1 MMHDYLGVNLT
12 MPDKTYCQRLVEAE
26 EEEEVT
32 AVIEN
37 IQHAYDVEWVPIGRQ
52 ENNYGVVESQASSP
66 LGALTELI
74 SNSID
79 AVLRKR
85 YRDLYGSEYDPS
97 HDLQS
102 YSEAANKL
110 LTDADEKVTVR
121 ADGQLP
127 QRGGSLNLTVKDTG
141 EGQTPKTF
149 EDTFVGLLKPGM
161 SKQGWPFLQ
170 GQFGMGST
178 AVLPHCGV
186 NGYKLICSAGMEN
199 PGKWSW
205 TIVRKNKPGNAY
217 EYLRVDGEV
226 PQFEGEFQDRTVGS
240 IIKLYNYEFGSKSN
254 ITNYFR
260 YDLARVI
267 TESPVPIHLEET
279 RYDNRS
285 QYNAHVVGLKTLI
298 DRHSEYVKSRQT
310 VQYDFG
316 PPLGEREV
324 EIVIF
329 KDDETVK
336 NDDGLKLRDGKQR
349 MFVSRRKQEN
359 RSIFFTV
366 NGQVHGDLGLSF
378 VKNRCDRY
386 HTGKDLMA
394 FVDFSDL
401 GPAELTDL
409 FKPSRDRLTDKPT
422 AQRLKDGMEN
432 LIKTDPVV
440 EEEEKRR
447 REQFTKEKRE
457 EKLGNML
464 EELVDR
470 NPQLLDYLQE
480 GSRINKVDTGEQK
493 NGSDYTAPFI
503 PDKFKIITSKLG
515 GEYEFWEKQEN
526 YTIEVPVN
534 RNSWV
539 RFFLNAP
546 NDFFS
551 RENRCGFL
559 TATPQECV
567 RSWGLS
573 DGQLSVQLRP
583 LPNVEAGT
591 SYPMTIKVGADGMEP
606 LQQQFTLRFTEEVD
620 GTSTSQNDDVPPIES
635 LEFPEI
641 QTVNQD
647 DWDSHWGDWDEQ
659 TPVQIEGTKSE
670 NMTIWVNYDAGP
682 LLNFMSRH
690 NLRKTG
696 KETIKETWKAG
707 VAIYTVSTYLELK
720 TEFEEEDINT
730 REIAAVSMKG
740 VTQSMLDQHISTEEL
755 ENLTV

>member
-1 MMHDYLGVNLT
+1 
-12 MPDKTYCQRLVEAE
+12 MPNKTYCQELLNAE
-26 EEEEVT
+26 EEEEVS
-32 AVIEN
+32 AIVDNIE
-37 IQHAYDVEWVPIGRQ
+37 HGYDAEWVPIGRQ
-52 ENNYGVVESQASSP
+52 DNNYGVVEAQASSP

-85 YRDLYGSEYDPS
+85 YRELYGSEYDDS
-97 HDLQS
+97 HDIQS
-102 YSEAANKL
+102 YTQAAEKL
-110 LTDADEKVTVR
+110 LTDDNENVSVI

-127 QRGGSLNLTVKDTG
+127 QTGGALNLTIEDTG
-141 EGQTPKTF
+141 EGQTPLTF

-178 AVLPHCGV
+178 AVLPHCGL
-186 NGYKLICSAGMEN
+186 NGYKLICSAGMEQPN
-199 PGKWSW
+199 DWSW
-205 TIVRKNKPGNAY
+205 TLIRKNKPGNAY

-226 PQFEGEFQDRTVGS
+226 PQFDGELRGKSAGS
-240 IIKLYNYEFGSKSN
+240 VIKLYNYQFSSKSN

-267 TESPVPIHLEET
+267 TESPVPIQLEET
-279 RYDNRS
+279 RYDDR
-285 QYNAHVVGLKTLI
+285 QRHAHVVGLKTLI
-298 DRHSEYVKSRQT
+298 NRHSEYVERKQS

-316 PPLGEREV
+316 PPIGKREV
-324 EIVIF
+324 ELVIL

-336 NDDGLKLRDGKQR
+336 NDEELNLKDGKQR
-349 MFVSRRKQEN
+349 MFVSRRKQQN

-366 NGQVHGDLGLSF
+366 NGQVHGDLGMSF
-378 VKNRCDRY
+378 VKNRCDKY

-409 FKPSRDRLTDKPT
+409 FKPSRDRLTQKPM
-422 AQRLKDGMEN
+422 AKRLEDGMED
-432 LIKTDPVV
+432 LIKTDPVIQEV
-440 EEEEKRR
+440 EKKR

-457 EKLGNML
+457 EKLGDML

-470 NPQLLDYLQE
+470 NPQLLEYLQD
-480 GSRINKVDTGEQK
+480 GSRINKVDDIEDNDGE
-493 NGSDYTAPFI
+493 DYVAPFL
-503 PDKFKIITSKLG
+503 PDTFKIITSKLG
-515 GEYEFWEKQEN
+515 GEYEFWEKDER
-526 YTIEVPVN
+526 YTLEVPVN
-534 RNSWV
+534 RNSWL
-539 RFFLNAP
+539 RLFLNAP

-551 RENRCGFL
+551 RENRKGYL

-573 DGQLSVQLRP
+573 DGQISLQLRP
-583 LPNVEAGT
+583 LPNVEPGT
-591 SYPMTIKVGADGMEP
+591 AYPMTVKVGAEGMEP
-606 LQQQFTLRFTEEVD
+606 LEQQFTLRFTEEVD
-620 GTSTSQNDDVPPIES
+620 GSSTSANDDVPPVES

-641 QTVNQD
+641 QTVTQD
-647 DWDSHWGDWDEQ
+647 DWESHWGDWDEQ
-659 TPVQIEGTKSE
+659 TPVQIEGSKSE
-670 NMTIWVNYDAGP
+670 DMTIWVNYDAGP

-696 KETIKETWKAG
+696 KKTIKETWKAG
-707 VAIYTVSTYLELK
+707 VAIYTLSTYLELK
-720 TEFEEEDINT
+720 SEFQDEDVNS
-730 REIAAVSMKG
+730 RDIAAVSMKG
-740 VTQSMLDQHISTEEL
+740 VTQSMLDQHISSDEL